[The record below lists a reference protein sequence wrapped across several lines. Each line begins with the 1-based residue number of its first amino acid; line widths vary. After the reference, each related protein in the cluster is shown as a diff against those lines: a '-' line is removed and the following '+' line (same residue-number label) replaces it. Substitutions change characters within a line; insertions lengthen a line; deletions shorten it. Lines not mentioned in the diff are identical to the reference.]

1 MLVYICNIY
10 IIVYMYLAQWILL
23 YTSTYMVCP
32 KIFMQY
38 IRANVKSTKN
48 ISFCNFLRDV
58 FHIRKIFVTVCTY
71 DLRHK
76 WFSESMKWKQKTA
89 KLDTSFSSFVK
100 IIKRAISKLEIYSA
114 LKLPFCCSYF
124 FYLWI
129 FNSKKK
135 YCKSKAFM
143 IELSNLFFNCATS
156 G

>member
-1 MLVYICNIY
+1 M
-10 IIVYMYLAQWILL
+10 YMYLAQWILL

-38 IRANVKSTKN
+38 IRSNVKSTKN
-48 ISFCNFLRDV
+48 ICNFLRDV

-76 WFSESMKWKQKTA
+76 WFYKKTA

-124 FYLWI
+124 FYQQ
-129 FNSKKK
+129 KKV
-135 YCKSKAFM
+135 
-143 IELSNLFFNCATS
+143 L
-156 G
+156 

>member
-1 MLVYICNIY
+1 M
-10 IIVYMYLAQWILL
+10 YMYLAQWILL

-38 IRANVKSTKN
+38 IPANVKSTKN
-48 ISFCNFLRDV
+48 ICNFLRDV
-58 FHIRKIFVTVCTY
+58 FHIRKIFVTVCAYMTCVTNG
-71 DLRHK
+71 
-76 WFSESMKWKQKTA
+76 FSQWNENKKTA

-135 YCKSKAFM
+135 YYKSKAFM
-143 IELSNLFFNCATS
+143 IELSNLFFHCATS

>member
-1 MLVYICNIY
+1 
-10 IIVYMYLAQWILL
+10 
-23 YTSTYMVCP
+23 MVCP

-38 IRANVKSTKN
+38 IPANVKSTKN
-48 ISFCNFLRDV
+48 ICNFLRDV

-76 WFSESMKWKQKTA
+76 WFYKKTA

-124 FYLWI
+124 FYQQ
-129 FNSKKK
+129 KKV
-135 YCKSKAFM
+135 
-143 IELSNLFFNCATS
+143 L
-156 G
+156 

>member
-1 MLVYICNIY
+1 M
-10 IIVYMYLAQWILL
+10 YMYLAQWIRL

-38 IRANVKSTKN
+38 IPANVKSTKN
-48 ISFCNFLRDV
+48 ICNFLRDV

-76 WFSESMKWKQKTA
+76 WFYKKTA

-135 YCKSKAFM
+135 YYKSKAFM
-143 IELSNLFFNCATS
+143 IELSNLFFHCATS